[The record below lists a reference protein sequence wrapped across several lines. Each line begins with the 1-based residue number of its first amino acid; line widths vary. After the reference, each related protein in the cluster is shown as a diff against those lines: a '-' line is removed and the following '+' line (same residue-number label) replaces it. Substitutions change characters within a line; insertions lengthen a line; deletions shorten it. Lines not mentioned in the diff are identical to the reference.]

1 MKQLVV
7 ISGKGGT
14 GKTSVTA
21 ALAGIGP
28 NKVLADCDVDAA
40 DLHLILHP
48 KIKERRPFISGEKPT
63 IDPTVCTHC
72 GLCKEHCR
80 FGAISDDFEI
90 MYEHC
95 EGCAVCA
102 YVCPVQAVQMHPRN
116 CGEQFRSDTRHGP
129 LIHAA
134 LGIGEENSGKL
145 VTSVRRE
152 AKDVALELGL
162 EMVLVDGSP
171 GVGCPVIASL
181 TDADLAVLV
190 AEPTI
195 SAVHDL
201 KRVHSLTK
209 HFRMPSALIINKSGL
224 NDAQEEALL
233 SYCSLEGIPV
243 LGRLPYDQI
252 FTKAQI
258 AGESI
263 LEYDPDGLGKHI
275 ISIWKKLEELLEV
288 SKSNN

>member
-21 ALAGIGP
+21 ALAGLGP
-28 NKVLADCDVDAA
+28 EKVLADCDVDAA

-48 KIKERRPFISGEKPT
+48 EIRQRRPFVSGEQPT
-63 IDPTVCTHC
+63 LAPELCTAC
-72 GLCKEHCR
+72 GLCREHCR
-80 FGAISDDFEI
+80 FEAITEDFVI
-90 MYEHC
+90 LPEHC
-95 EGCAVCA
+95 EGCGVCE
-102 YVCPVQAVQMHPRN
+102 YVCPAEAVTMHPRT
-116 CGEQFRSDTRHGP
+116 CGEQYRSDTRFGP
-129 LIHAA
+129 MIHAA

-145 VTSVRRE
+145 VTSVRQE
-152 AKDVALELGL
+152 AKEVAEELGRRL
-162 EMVLVDGSP
+162 VLVDGSP

-201 KRVHSLTK
+201 KRVHELTR
-209 HFRMPSALIINKSGL
+209 HFKMPSALIINKSGI
-224 NDAQEEALL
+224 NQEQEQHLL
-233 SYCSLEGIPV
+233 DYCREQSIPV
-243 LGRLPYDQI
+243 LGSLPYDET

-258 AGESI
+258 AGQSV
-263 LEYDPDGLGKHI
+263 LEFDPEGLGKNMHE
-275 ISIWKKLEELLEV
+275 IWDRLEPLL
-288 SKSNN
+288 NH